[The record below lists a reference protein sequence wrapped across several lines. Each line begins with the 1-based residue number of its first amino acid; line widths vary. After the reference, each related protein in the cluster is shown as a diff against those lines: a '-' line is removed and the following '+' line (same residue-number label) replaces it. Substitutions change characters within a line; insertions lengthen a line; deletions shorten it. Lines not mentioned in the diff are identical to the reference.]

1 MPPTR
6 TSTTPGRLESFLGL
20 AVEPVLMLTA
30 DRRIAA
36 VNQAWE
42 TLTGFT
48 AAEVIGL
55 ECRPHGPT
63 HPGDLAGL
71 GGSFYP
77 PPEVVAGRVLSAGT
91 WLIRADGQRLRRQ
104 VHFWPFH
111 DSNGAIIGILAL
123 VRPTDQSA
131 KADDSDR
138 ISLREAL
145 LDLRAR
151 TYARYSHDVLIGAGA
166 EYTRVLN
173 GVAAAVGS
181 KIPLSIIG
189 EPGTGKRFVAR
200 LIHQRGQARLM
211 PLLGYDCQAIPAE
224 ILERELFG
232 NFSPNLSIGEWGRL
246 VAPEGSTL
254 VIGDILQM
262 PLDLQRR
269 LAIGLDQGP
278 SSARLVATTSGSL
291 DNALS
296 REQIVAELYHA
307 ITALVIPLRSL
318 RERIDELPFLA
329 QAFLERVNLRG
340 QVSRASFSDQ
350 AIAVLQSYDWP
361 GNLRELAK
369 VIEIAHAQASGE
381 RIESE
386 DLPASIRGELGG
398 AHLSPLVAARPA
410 SLKHQLNGFEKE
422 KIEEALA
429 LTRHNKTKAAQ
440 RLGVNRPFLY
450 RRIKELGIID
460 LEPEAGQTRSKPMDD
475 ASVEMV

>member
-1 MPPTR
+1 
-6 TSTTPGRLESFLGL
+6 
-20 AVEPVLMLTA
+20 MLTA

-48 AAEVIGL
+48 AAEVFGL

-63 HPGDLAGL
+63 HPGDPAGL

-77 PPEVVAGRVLSAGT
+77 PPEVMAGQSLSAGT
-91 WLIRADGQRLRRQ
+91 WLIRADGERLRRQ
-104 VHFWPFH
+104 VDFWPFH
-111 DSNGAIIGILAL
+111 DCNGAINGILAR
-123 VRPTDQSA
+123 VRRLDQPA
-131 KADDSDR
+131 MAQDSDR

-151 TYARYSHDVLIGAGA
+151 TYARYTHDALIGTGA
-166 EYTRVLN
+166 EHTRVLN

-181 KIPLSIIG
+181 KIPVTITG

-200 LIHQRGQARLM
+200 LIHQRGSARLM

-232 NFSPNLSIGEWGRL
+232 NLDPNRSVGEWGRL

-254 VIGDILQM
+254 VLGDILQM

-269 LAIGLDQGP
+269 LAIGLDQGS
-278 SSARLVATTSGSL
+278 SSARLIATTSGNL
-291 DNALS
+291 DNA
-296 REQIVAELYHA
+296 RRRHQIVAELYHA
-307 ITALVIPLRSL
+307 ITAVVIPLRPL
-318 RERIDELPFLA
+318 RERIEEIPLLA
-329 QAFLERVNLRG
+329 QAFLERANLRG
-340 QVSRASFSDQ
+340 QVSRAVLSDQ

-361 GNLRELAK
+361 GNLRELSK
-369 VIEIAHAQASGE
+369 VIELAHANGSSE
-381 RIESE
+381 RIERA

-398 AHLSPLVAARPA
+398 AHLRPTAPARPVP
-410 SLKHQLNGFEKE
+410 LKEQLNAFEKE

-429 LTRHNKTKAAQ
+429 LTRHNKTKAAL

-460 LEPEAGQTRSKPMDD
+460 LEPDAGRVNSQPEDD
-475 ASVEMV
+475 ASIETV